1 MGTKRKT
8 SGVGPSANGKD
19 CRINFRLS
27 GPEYS
32 AVQQAAA
39 KAGMTVSAF
48 FRSLSL
54 EGAGV
59 RPIFNDKDRAILSLL
74 HEDMRKIGVN
84 LNQVARSLNAG
95 RVVDPEEVKIA
106 LRNVKIVAD
115 EVSLELRAASVRAG
129 NSRRGEA

>member
-1 MGTKRKT
+1 MAKDGSKKRRGNAR
-8 SGVGPSANGKD
+8 SGLGRQVNVRFSEA
-19 CRINFRLS
+19 
-27 GPEYS
+27 EYE
-32 AVQQAAA
+32 ALDAAA
-39 KAGMTVSAF
+39 QKAEMTVSGF

-59 RPIFNDKDRAILSLL
+59 RPIFNDEDRTILSIL

-95 RVVDPEEVKIA
+95 RVVDPEEIKIA
-106 LRNVKIVAD
+106 LRNVERITDATRQ
-115 EVSLELRAASVRAG
+115 ELRHASVRAG

>member
-1 MGTKRKT
+1 MVGSRQK
-8 SGVGPSANGKD
+8 SGVKGSTAGKD
-19 CRINFRLS
+19 CRVNFRLN
-27 GPEYS
+27 PADYS
-32 AVQQAAA
+32 AVQEAAA

-48 FRSLSL
+48 FRSLTL

-59 RPIFNDKDRAILSLL
+59 RPVFNDEDRTILSIL

-95 RVVDPEEVKIA
+95 RVVDPEEIKIA
-106 LRNVKIVAD
+106 LRNVERIAD
-115 EVSLELRAASVRAG
+115 ATRQELRRASVRAG

>member
-1 MGTKRKT
+1 
-8 SGVGPSANGKD
+8 
-19 CRINFRLS
+19 
-27 GPEYS
+27 
-32 AVQQAAA
+32 
-39 KAGMTVSAF
+39 MTVSGF

-59 RPIFNDKDRAILSLL
+59 RPIFNDKDRAILFLL

-106 LRNVKIVAD
+106 LRNVKIITD
-115 EVSLELRAASVRAG
+115 EVSLELRNAAVRAG

>member
-1 MGTKRKT
+1 MAQATLKRR
-8 SGVGPSANGKD
+8 GRRASAGLGRQVNV
-19 CRINFRLS
+19 RFS
-27 GPEYS
+27 EAEYQ
-32 AVQQAAA
+32 ALNAAA
-39 KAGMTVSAF
+39 EKAGMTVSAF

-59 RPIFNDKDRAILSLL
+59 RPIFNDEDRAILFLL

-115 EVSLELRAASVRAG
+115 EVSVELRNASLRAG
-129 NSRRGEA
+129 NLRRGEA

>member
-1 MGTKRKT
+1 MGRQVNVRF
-8 SGVGPSANGKD
+8 SEA
-19 CRINFRLS
+19 
-27 GPEYS
+27 EYE
-32 AVQQAAA
+32 ALDAAA
-39 KAGMTVSAF
+39 QKAEMTVSGF

-59 RPIFNDKDRAILSLL
+59 RPIFNDEDRTILSIL

-95 RVVDPEEVKIA
+95 RVVDPEEIKIA
-106 LRNVKIVAD
+106 LRNVERITDATRQ
-115 EVSLELRAASVRAG
+115 ELRHASVRAG

>member
-1 MGTKRKT
+1 MARIAQR
-8 SGVGPSANGKD
+8 SGVRASATGKD
-19 CRINFRLS
+19 RRINFRLNAD
-27 GPEYS
+27 EYS
-32 AVQQAAA
+32 AVQDAAA

-59 RPIFNDKDRAILSLL
+59 RPVFNDKDRAILFLL

-129 NSRRGEA
+129 NSRRGEG

>member
-1 MGTKRKT
+1 
-8 SGVGPSANGKD
+8 
-19 CRINFRLS
+19 
-27 GPEYS
+27 
-32 AVQQAAA
+32 
-39 KAGMTVSAF
+39 MTVSAF

-59 RPIFNDKDRAILSLL
+59 RPIFNDKDRAILFLL

-115 EVSLELRAASVRAG
+115 EASLELRNASLRAG
-129 NSRRGEA
+129 KSRRGEA

>member
-1 MGTKRKT
+1 MAEVALKKRGRAASAGMGRQVNVRF
-8 SGVGPSANGKD
+8 SEA
-19 CRINFRLS
+19 
-27 GPEYS
+27 EYQ
-32 AVQQAAA
+32 ALNAAA
-39 KAGMTVSAF
+39 QNAGMTVSAF

-59 RPIFNDKDRAILSLL
+59 RPIFNDKDRAILFLL

-106 LRNVKIVAD
+106 LRNVKIIAD
-115 EVSLELRAASVRAG
+115 EASLELRSASVRAG
-129 NSRRGEA
+129 KSRRGEA